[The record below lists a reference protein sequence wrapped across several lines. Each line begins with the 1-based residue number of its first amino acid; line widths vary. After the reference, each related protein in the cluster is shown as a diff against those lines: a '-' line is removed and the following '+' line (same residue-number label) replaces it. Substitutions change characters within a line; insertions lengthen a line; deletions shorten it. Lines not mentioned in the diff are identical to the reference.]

1 MKMSARNML
10 NGKVEG
16 VTVGKVMAS
25 VKIRIEDPNMI
36 TAIITQESVN
46 ELDIKEG
53 DVVKAIIKST
63 EVMIGKNNFL
73 IFLFSNILIII
84 NRFPLF

>member
-16 VTVGKVMAS
+16 VEVGKVMAS
-25 VKIRIEDPNMI
+25 VKIKIEAPDVI
-36 TAIITQESVN
+36 TAIITKESVN

-53 DVVKAIIKST
+53 DSVKAIIKST
-63 EVMIGKNNFL
+63 EVMVGKE
-73 IFLFSNILIII
+73 
-84 NRFPLF
+84 

>member
-1 MKMSARNML
+1 
-10 NGKVEG
+10 
-16 VTVGKVMAS
+16 MAS

-63 EVMIGKNNFL
+63 EVMIGKRITF
-73 IFLFSNILIII
+73 
-84 NRFPLF
+84 

>member
-16 VTVGKVMAS
+16 VKVGQVMAS
-25 VKIRIEDPNMI
+25 VKIKIESPDVI
-36 TAIITQESVN
+36 TAIITKESVD

-53 DVVKAIIKST
+53 DTVKAIIKST
-63 EVMIGKNNFL
+63 EVMVGKE
-73 IFLFSNILIII
+73 
-84 NRFPLF
+84 

>member
-1 MKMSARNML
+1 MKLSARNML

-25 VKIRIEDPNMI
+25 VKIRIEAPDMI
-36 TAIITQESVN
+36 TAIITQESIN

-63 EVMIGKNNFL
+63 EVMIGKE
-73 IFLFSNILIII
+73 
-84 NRFPLF
+84 

>member
-36 TAIITQESVN
+36 TAMITQESVN

-63 EVMIGKNNFL
+63 EVMIGKE
-73 IFLFSNILIII
+73 
-84 NRFPLF
+84 